1 MQFSSCQAKER
12 IWQQCSYSYCNL
24 ADTFDCNRV
33 YLLQRISPCSIIFQP
48 DLRKCDYFRSWG
60 FKLWFVGEKKHE
72 GPPLKLTL
80 RGMQADHVKTYK
92 WDHTKFVSAFIPL
105 RVSFRGGPSCFFF
118 VNCFKFAYN
127 QQRVKPFHDISCFS
141 DTLFLLFCS
150 EMWVLNDRSLMRD

>member
-105 RVSFRGGPSCFFF
+105 RVSFRGGPSCFFLS
-118 VNCFKFAYN
+118 
-127 QQRVKPFHDISCFS
+127 I
-141 DTLFLLFCS
+141 
-150 EMWVLNDRSLMRD
+150 VLNLPTINSVLNLFMIYLVFLILCSCCSVQRCEF